1 MNQGKCKR
9 LALFLL
15 PCTTSVLADAIQRE
29 LLDITSK
36 SAVNRNY
43 QALLPLEAKG
53 VVVEGGLDGC
63 LWRVSREEKNALSA
77 IKSVY
82 SATERR

>member
-53 VVVEGGLDGC
+53 VVVGGWMGVC
-63 LWRVSREEKNALSA
+63 GGFPVRKKRAECNKVRVQRD
-77 IKSVY
+77 
-82 SATERR
+82 